1 MIIVDFET
9 RSEADLLTVGS
20 YVYARHPSTEVLML
34 AWEDTIKEPGK
45 VHQWF
50 PGAPVEY
57 WMQTDYAAQVYAF
70 NACSFEYEIWEA
82 VMTKKY
88 GVPPMPPARWEDVK
102 ALCAR
107 YGWPQKL
114 AIVPKAAK
122 IPEQKDEEGKR
133 LIKKFC
139 CPPFAA
145 CSGDDWELFKA
156 YNRQDVVTTRAVIQV
171 LPSPKFSAD
180 ERVNFDLTW
189 EMNRNGLPVD
199 VKDARQI
206 AKVVAIHLE
215 ENNQFLPDLTGGAVT
230 KITQVKRIA
239 TWVREEI
246 DRVIG
251 VEDEDDPF
259 YLPNMQAETLLE
271 FVPMLDNYNNSTQ
284 WEGKLDNV
292 ITVLELRQALG
303 LSSIGKYKRI
313 LDMSYNG
320 RIYYNANHWGAHT
333 GRITGSG
340 FQMLNLPRAKEKKP
354 DEVLDTFYTGEIFA
368 HNPVMSARALV
379 RHMIHAEPGKIFTVA
394 DYSSIEYILLC
405 WVAGEDWA
413 VKSFAD
419 KVDQY
424 KELAMGM
431 YHIAMDAVT
440 PEQRQMGKVGIL
452 GCGYGMAALRCQA
465 YAKTFGVQLTLK
477 EAQFVVDGFRRKYPK
492 VKALWYA
499 TAEAAI
505 MSVRF
510 PGREFSCKGSTFK
523 VVKDHRGRS
532 WLRLTLPSGRNLFYN
547 EPCIEMGKYGEQ
559 VCVWGVDQKT
569 RVYCKREMTPGK
581 WVENIIQALGRDLL
595 YHGKRKLRDAGYFL
609 IGSIYDE
616 ALSENDED
624 FGSLAEFEQLLCDV
638 PDWAKGLP
646 LRAEGYQAYRYKK
659 G

>member
-34 AWEDTIKEPGK
+34 AWEDTVKDPGT

-50 PGAPVEY
+50 PGNPVEY
-57 WMQTDYAAQVYAF
+57 WMQTDYDAQVYAF
-70 NACSFEYEIWEA
+70 NACSFEYEIWVA
-82 VMTKKY
+82 VMTAKY
-88 GVPPMPPARWEDVK
+88 SVPLIPPSRWEDVK

-114 AIVPKAAK
+114 ALVHKAAK

-139 CPPFAA
+139 CPPFAT

-156 YNRQDVVTTRAVIQV
+156 YNRQDVRATKAVLRV

-180 ERVNFDLTW
+180 ERKNFDLTW

-206 AKVVAIHLE
+206 AKCVAIHLD
-215 ENNQFLPDLTGGAVT
+215 ENNSFLPDLTGGAVT
-230 KITQVKRIA
+230 KITQVKRIV
-239 TWVREEI
+239 TWVREELARI
-246 DRVIG
+246 IG

-259 YLPNMQAETLLE
+259 YLPNMQAETLAE
-271 FVPMLDNYNNSTQ
+271 FVPQLDDYNQSSEH
-284 WEGKLDNV
+284 EGKLDNV

-313 LDMSYNG
+313 LDMSYDG

-340 FQMLNLPRAKEKKP
+340 FQMLNLPRAKVKDPEGT
-354 DEVLDTFYTGEIFA
+354 LDKFYTGEIFNE
-368 HNPVMSARALV
+368 NPVMAARALV
-379 RHMIHAEPGKIFTVA
+379 RPMIHAEPGNILTVA
-394 DYSSIEYILLC
+394 DYSSIEYILLV
-405 WVAGEDWA
+405 WKAGEQWA
-413 VKSFAD
+413 VESFAN

-424 KELAMGM
+424 KELAAGM
-431 YHIAMDAVT
+431 YHVLYEAVT
-440 PEQRQMGKVGIL
+440 AEQRQMGKVGIL
-452 GCGYGMAALRCQA
+452 GCGYGMAAKRCQA
-465 YAKTFGVQLTLK
+465 YAKTFGVMLTLK
-477 EAQFVVDGFRRKYPK
+477 EAQFVVDGFRQKYPK
-492 VKALWYA
+492 VKALWYKMS
-499 TAEAAI
+499 EMAI

-510 PGREFSCKGSTFK
+510 PGRTFEANGTK
-523 VVKDHRGRS
+523 FCVVKDGRGRS
-532 WLRLTLPSGRNLFYN
+532 WLRMTLLSGRNLFYN

-569 RVYCKREMTPGK
+569 RIYCKREMTPGK
-581 WVENIIQALGRDLL
+581 WVENDIQALGRDLL
-595 YHGKRKLRDAGYFL
+595 YHGKQQLVDYGYRL

-616 ALSENDED
+616 ALAENKEG
-624 FGSLAEFEQLLCDV
+624 FGSVEIFENLLCTL
-638 PDWAKGLP
+638 PAWAKGLP
-646 LRAEGYQAYRYKK
+646 LRAEGYQSYRYKK